1 MVTKPRDT
9 QHKINIKVYQTN
21 SPPKLVTSKTLFPLT
36 WSSPPKFITSPNE
49 WHSILKFLPLF
60 DMIVKGHK
68 KPKGMTKDRQKID
81 IEGTRRIRNH
91 RPTRKRKAKYQ
102 QEKEKQNA
110 MDTKEKKM
118 QNKC

>member
-1 MVTKPRDT
+1 
-9 QHKINIKVYQTN
+9 
-21 SPPKLVTSKTLFPLT
+21 
-36 WSSPPKFITSPNE
+36 
-49 WHSILKFLPLF
+49 
-60 DMIVKGHK
+60 MIVKGHK